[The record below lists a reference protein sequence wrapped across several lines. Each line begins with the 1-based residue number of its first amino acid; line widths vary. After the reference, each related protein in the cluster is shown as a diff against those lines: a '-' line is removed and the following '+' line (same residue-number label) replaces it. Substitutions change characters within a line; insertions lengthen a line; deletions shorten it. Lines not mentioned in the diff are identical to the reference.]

1 MKRLILLSVGFL
13 LSSNV
18 LLGQMDLSLS
28 QAIETALGNANNLK
42 IAKLNTSS
50 AEMQNHWGEAG
61 RYPTISANL
70 NNSNTYNNIQNPTS
84 FLNGAQLLGTGATAS
99 VDLQW
104 TLYDGGRVHTTKDRL
119 AVLAEQTGMNEQ
131 VVVDNVAQQVAQ
143 AYFNALVQQ
152 KRLEI
157 LADVL
162 ELSKDK
168 IRYIEAKREF
178 GQAVEFDL
186 LQIQDAYLND
196 SIQWLLQQV
205 NYENALQNLSLAMGM
220 DVGTETSFNLTDSL
234 NYLLP
239 NYKFEALKEDLINSN
254 AQLKVEQANIR
265 LAELDIKIQEANLYP
280 RISMGAN
287 LSEQLTLNQINGR
300 QPQIPNDWQG
310 GTTFSAGVNFTISY
324 TIYNGGRIK
333 RGIELA
339 SLRRQVANT
348 NLSELERSLTQQLKI
363 ALNRYE
369 SQQEVLALSQAL
381 LKNAERNLK
390 IAEERFKANTLNY
403 FDFRTI
409 QINYIRALTTVQDAF
424 LNAKTT
430 EFDLLLL
437 TGNLMKTN

>member
-1 MKRLILLSVGFL
+1 MKRILLLSVSFL
-13 LSSNV
+13 LSCNF
-18 LLGQMDLSLS
+18 LNAQTNLSLS

-50 AEMQNHWGEAG
+50 AEMQNNWGEAG

-84 FLNGAQLLGTGATAS
+84 FLNGAQLLGTGATAT

-104 TLYDGGRVHTTKDRL
+104 TLYDGGRVRSTKDRL

-131 VVVDNVAQQVAQ
+131 VVVDNVAQQVAK

-152 KRLEI
+152 KRLEV

-162 ELSKDK
+162 GLSKDK
-168 IRYIEAKREF
+168 IKYIEAKQEF
-178 GQAVEFDL
+178 GQAGEFDL

-196 SIQWLLQQV
+196 SIQWLLQKV

-220 DVGTETSFNLTDSL
+220 EVGTDTDLNLTDSL

-239 NYKFEALKEDLINSN
+239 AYEFDALKEDLINNN
-254 AQLKVEQANIR
+254 AQMKVEQANIR
-265 LAELDIKIQEANLYP
+265 ISELDIKLQEANQYP

-287 LSEQLTLNQINGR
+287 VSEQLTLNQINGR

-310 GTTFSAGVNFTISY
+310 GTTFSAGVNFTVSY

-339 SLRRQVANT
+339 QLRRQIANT
-348 NLSELERSLTQQLKI
+348 NLNELERSLTQQLKI
-363 ALNRYE
+363 ALNRYA
-369 SQQEVLALSQAL
+369 SQQEVLSLSQAL
-381 LKNAERNLK
+381 LSNAKRNLN

-437 TGNLMKTN
+437 TGKLMEE

>member
-1 MKRLILLSVGFL
+1 MKRFLLLSFCFL
-13 LSSNV
+13 LSLNFLNAQNS
-18 LLGQMDLSLS
+18 LSLNE
-28 QAIETALGNANNLK
+28 AIETALGNANNLK
-42 IAKLNTSS
+42 IAKLNTQS
-50 AEMQNHWGEAG
+50 ADMQNNWGEAG
-61 RYPTISANL
+61 MYPTVSANV
-70 NNSNTYNNIQNPTS
+70 NNNNTYNNIQNPTS

-99 VDLQW
+99 IDAQW
-104 TLYDGGRVHTTKDRL
+104 TLYNGGRVRTTKDRL
-119 AVLAEQTGMNEQ
+119 AVLVEQSGMNEQ
-131 VVVDNVAQQVAQ
+131 VVVDNVAQQVAK

-152 KRLEI
+152 KRLEV
-157 LADVL
+157 LAEL
-162 ELSKDK
+162 LKLSKDK
-168 IRYIEAKREF
+168 IKYIEAKQEF
-178 GQAVEFDL
+178 GQAGEFDL

-205 NYENALQNLSLAMGM
+205 NYENSLQNLSLVMGM
-220 DVGTETSFNLTDSL
+220 EVETEADLSLSDSL

-239 NYKFEALKEDLINSN
+239 EYEFEGLKEDLLNTN
-254 AQLKVEQANIR
+254 AQMKVEQANIR
-265 LAELDIKIQEANLYP
+265 LSELDIKLQESNKYP
-280 RISMGAN
+280 TVSVGAN

-310 GTTFSAGVNFTISY
+310 GTTFSAGLNFTISY

-339 SLRRQVANT
+339 KLRRQISNA

-363 ALNRYE
+363 ALNRYQ
-369 SQQEVLALSQAL
+369 SQQEVLSLSQSL
-381 LKNAERNLK
+381 LKNAKRNLS

-437 TGNLMKTN
+437 TGRLMQK

>member
-1 MKRLILLSVGFL
+1 MKRFLLLLFCFL
-13 LSSNV
+13 LSLNF
-18 LLGQMDLSLS
+18 LNAQNGLSLNE
-28 QAIETALGNANNLK
+28 AIETALGNANNLK
-42 IAKLNTSS
+42 IAKLNTQS
-50 AEMQNHWGEAG
+50 AAMQNNWGEAG
-61 RYPTISANL
+61 LYPTVSANV

-99 VDLQW
+99 IDAQW
-104 TLYDGGRVHTTKDRL
+104 TLYNGGRVRTTKDRL
-119 AVLAEQTGMNEQ
+119 AVLVEQSGMNEQ
-131 VVVDNVAQQVAQ
+131 VVVDNVAQQVAK

-152 KRLEI
+152 KRLEV
-157 LADVL
+157 LGDVL
-162 ELSKDK
+162 DLSKDK
-168 IRYIEAKREF
+168 IKYIEAKQEF
-178 GQAVEFDL
+178 GQAGEFDL

-220 DVGTETSFNLTDSL
+220 DVGADADLSLSDSL

-239 NYKFEALKEDLINSN
+239 EYEFERLKEDLLNTN
-254 AQLKVEQANIR
+254 AQMKVEQANIR
-265 LAELDIKIQEANLYP
+265 LSELDIKLQEANKHP
-280 RISMGAN
+280 TISAGAN
-287 LSEQLTLNQINGR
+287 VSEQLTLNQINGR

-310 GTTFSAGVNFTISY
+310 GTTFSAGLNFTISY

-339 SLRRQVANT
+339 KLRRQISNA

-363 ALNRYE
+363 ALNRYQ
-369 SQQEVLALSQAL
+369 SQQEVLSLSQSL
-381 LKNAERNLK
+381 LKNAKRNLS

-437 TGNLMKTN
+437 TGKLMQQ